1 MKKIVY
7 SALVVLSIVGMTS
20 CSRDFTETQFFQE
33 EQAAPITTAEQLES
47 FVRGTYL
54 KMRATNYLGNKYRA
68 TGQIHTD
75 ETYSTTFSGRNT
87 DFATYSLLSTSA
99 DPEDIWYAIGQTIGN
114 ANIVINSSDNLT
126 YGGTAN
132 AQALTRVKYL
142 KGQAYALRAQAL
154 FDLLKLYGQEY
165 SGGSLGV
172 VVPLVYNPNAQ
183 QARSTV
189 AETRAQIESDFQ
201 AALDNLG
208 DPTKIS
214 DKTYSD
220 KTYLNPYSVKA
231 LMSRYYLY
239 KGDYAKVI
247 QYARDVINSGKYY
260 SVIPASELALSFTKD
275 NAANSVFELAV
286 GINGASGTNSYANLL
301 NSTGYKNIAVL
312 PDVYNSYENDDV
324 RKKLIVQGAVRS
336 GQSAYFLNGKFSDVN
351 GNSNIKVIRYEEVLL
366 NAAEA
371 EIQAGSST
379 NALNYYNM
387 IRQARGLAAASSVT
401 LDLIKKE
408 RILELIGEGLR
419 YWDLLRWNSII
430 PYYNKNGVRVSS
442 DPDNSKIGDKS
453 VGNKLLAFPI
463 PRKETASPGS
473 LVVSNPGYD
482 N

>member
-7 SALVVLSIVGMTS
+7 SALIVLSIIGMTS

-75 ETYSTTFSGRNT
+75 ETYSTLFSGRNRG
-87 DFATYSLLSTSA
+87 FATYSLLSTSA

-132 AQALTRVKYL
+132 AQALTQVKYL

-201 AALDNLG
+201 SALDNLG
-208 DPTKIS
+208 TIGDAS
-214 DKTYSD
+214 DKTN
-220 KTYLNPYSVKA
+220 LNQYSVKA

-247 QYARDVINSGKYY
+247 QYAKDVIDSGNY

-286 GINGASGTNSYANLL
+286 GINGASGTNSYANLH
-301 NSTGYKNIAVL
+301 NSKGYKNIAVL
-312 PDVYNSYENDDV
+312 PDIYNSYENGDI
-324 RKKLIVQGAVRS
+324 RKDLIVQGVVRT
-336 GQSAYFLNGKFSDVN
+336 GQNAYFLNGKFSDVN

-371 EIQAGSST
+371 EIQAGT
-379 NALNYYNM
+379 NANALIYYNM

-408 RILELIGEGLR
+408 RTLELIGEGLR
-419 YWDLLRWNSII
+419 YWDLLRWNSTI
-430 PYYNKNGVRVSS
+430 PYYNQNGVRVSS
-442 DPDNSKIGDKS
+442 APSSNPNSTIGDKS
-453 VGNKLLAFPI
+453 VGNNLLAFPI
-463 PRKETASPGS
+463 PRKETSSPGS

>member
-7 SALVVLSIVGMTS
+7 SALIVSSIVGMTS

-87 DFATYSLLSTSA
+87 EFATYSLLSTSA

-126 YGGTAN
+126 YRGTAN
-132 AQALTRVKYL
+132 AQALTQVKYL

-208 DPTKIS
+208 TTGKVA
-214 DKTYSD
+214 D
-220 KTYLNPYSVKA
+220 KTYLNQYSVKA

-247 QYARDVINSGKYY
+247 QYAGDVINSGKY
-260 SVIPASELALSFTKD
+260 SVIPASELAISFTKE

-286 GINGASGTNSYANLL
+286 GLNGAAGTNSYANLV
-301 NSTGYKNIAVL
+301 NSAGYKNIAVL
-312 PDVYNSYENDDV
+312 PNVYNSYESGDV
-324 RKKLIVQGAVRS
+324 RKDLIVQGIVRS
-336 GQSAYFLNGKFSDVN
+336 GQNAYFLNGKFSDVN

-371 EIQAGSST
+371 EIQAGSSV
-379 NALNYYNM
+379 NALNYYNRV
-387 IRQARGLAAASSVT
+387 RQARGLVAATSVT

-408 RILELIGEGLR
+408 RTLELIGEGLR

-442 DPDNSKIGDKS
+442 DPDNPKIGDKS

>member
-7 SALVVLSIVGMTS
+7 SALVVLSIVGVTS

-75 ETYSTTFSGRNT
+75 ETYCTIF
-87 DFATYSLLSTSA
+87 SLLSTSA

-126 YGGTAN
+126 YEGTAN
-132 AQALTRVKYL
+132 AQALTQVKYL

-201 AALDNLG
+201 AALDNIG
-208 DPTKIS
+208 EPTEAQI
-214 DKTYSD
+214 SD
-220 KTYLNPYSVKA
+220 KTYLNKYSVKA

-247 QYARDVINSGKYY
+247 QYAGDVINSGKYF
-260 SVIPASELALSFTKD
+260 VIPASELAISFTKE

-286 GINGASGTNSYANLL
+286 GLNGAAGTNSYANLV
-301 NSTGYKNIAVL
+301 NSAGYKNIAVL
-312 PDVYNSYENDDV
+312 PNVYNSYESGDV
-324 RKKLIVQGAVRS
+324 RKDLIVQGVVKL
-336 GQSAYFLNGKFSDVN
+336 GQNAYFLNGKFSDVN

-408 RILELIGEGLR
+408 RTLELIGEGLR
-419 YWDLLRWNSII
+419 YWDLLRWNSTI
-430 PYYNKNGVRVSS
+430 PYYNQNGVRISS
-442 DPDNSKIGDKS
+442 VPDPKSNIGDKS

-463 PRKETASPGS
+463 PRKETSSPGS

>member
-75 ETYSTTFSGRNT
+75 ETYSTTFSGRNI

-126 YGGTAN
+126 YRGTAN
-132 AQALTRVKYL
+132 AQALTQVKYL

-208 DPTKIS
+208 TTGKVA
-214 DKTYSD
+214 D
-220 KTYLNPYSVKA
+220 KTYLNQYSVKA

-247 QYARDVINSGKYY
+247 QYAGDVINSGKY
-260 SVIPASELALSFTKD
+260 SVIPASELAISFTKE

-286 GINGASGTNSYANLL
+286 GLNGAAGTNSYANLV
-301 NSTGYKNIAVL
+301 NSAGYKNIEVL
-312 PDVYNSYENDDV
+312 PNVYNSYESGDV
-324 RKKLIVQGAVRS
+324 RKDLIVQGIVRS
-336 GQSAYFLNGKFSDVN
+336 GQNAYFLNGKFSDVN

-371 EIQAGSST
+371 EIQAGSSV
-379 NALNYYNM
+379 NALNYYNK

-408 RILELIGEGLR
+408 RTLELIGEGLR
-419 YWDLLRWNSII
+419 YWDLLRWNSTI

>member
-7 SALVVLSIVGMTS
+7 SALVVLSIVGVTS

-126 YGGTAN
+126 YRGTAN
-132 AQALTRVKYL
+132 AQALTQVKYL

-208 DPTKIS
+208 TTGKVA
-214 DKTYSD
+214 D
-220 KTYLNPYSVKA
+220 KTYLNQYSVKA

-247 QYARDVINSGKYY
+247 QYAGDVINSGKY
-260 SVIPASELALSFTKD
+260 SVIPASELAISFTKE

-286 GINGASGTNSYANLL
+286 GLNGAAGTNSYANLV
-301 NSTGYKNIAVL
+301 NSAGYKNIAVL
-312 PDVYNSYENDDV
+312 PNVYNSYESGDV
-324 RKKLIVQGAVRS
+324 RKDLIVQGIVRS
-336 GQSAYFLNGKFSDVN
+336 GQNAYFLNGKFSDVN

-371 EIQAGSST
+371 EIQAGSSV
-379 NALNYYNM
+379 NALNYYNK

-408 RILELIGEGLR
+408 RTLELIGEGLR
-419 YWDLLRWNSII
+419 YWDLLRWNSTI

>member
-7 SALVVLSIVGMTS
+7 SALVALSIVGMTS

-75 ETYSTTFSGRNT
+75 ETYSTIYSGRNR
-87 DFATYSLLSTSA
+87 DFAAYSLLSTSA

-126 YGGTAN
+126 YEGTAN
-132 AQALTRVKYL
+132 ARALTQVKYL

-208 DPTKIS
+208 TTGKVA
-214 DKTYSD
+214 D
-220 KTYLNPYSVKA
+220 KTYLNQYSVKA

-247 QYARDVINSGKYY
+247 QYAGDVINSGKY
-260 SVIPASELALSFTKD
+260 SVIPASELAISFTKE

-286 GINGASGTNSYANLL
+286 GLNGAAGTNSYANLV
-301 NSTGYKNIAVL
+301 NSAGYKNIAVL
-312 PDVYNSYENDDV
+312 PNVYNSYESGDV
-324 RKKLIVQGAVRS
+324 RKDLIVQGVVRS
-336 GQSAYFLNGKFSDVN
+336 GQNAYFLNGKFSDVN

-371 EIQAGSST
+371 EIQAGSSV
-379 NALNYYNM
+379 NALNYYNK

-408 RILELIGEGLR
+408 RTLELIGEGLR
-419 YWDLLRWNSII
+419 YWDLLRWNSTI
-430 PYYNKNGVRVSS
+430 PYYNQNGVRVSS
-442 DPDNSKIGDKS
+442 DPNNSKIGDKS
-453 VGNKLLAFPI
+453 VGNNLLAFPI
-463 PRKETASPGS
+463 PRKETSSPGS

>member
-75 ETYSTTFSGRNT
+75 ETYSTIYSGRNR
-87 DFATYSLLSTSA
+87 DFAAYSLLSTSA

-114 ANIVINSSDNLT
+114 ANIAINSSDNLT
-126 YGGTAN
+126 YEGTAN
-132 AQALTRVKYL
+132 AQALTQVKYL

-208 DPTKIS
+208 TTGKVA
-214 DKTYSD
+214 D
-220 KTYLNPYSVKA
+220 KTYLNQYSVKA

-247 QYARDVINSGKYY
+247 QYAGDVINSGKY
-260 SVIPASELALSFTKD
+260 SVIPASELAISFTKE

-286 GINGASGTNSYANLL
+286 GLNGAAGTNSYANLV
-301 NSTGYKNIAVL
+301 NSAGYKNIAVL
-312 PDVYNSYENDDV
+312 PNVYNSYESGDV
-324 RKKLIVQGAVRS
+324 RKDLIVQGVVRS
-336 GQSAYFLNGKFSDVN
+336 GQNAYFLNGKFSDVN

-371 EIQAGSST
+371 EIQAGSSV
-379 NALNYYNM
+379 NALNYYNK

-408 RILELIGEGLR
+408 RTLELIGEGLR
-419 YWDLLRWNSII
+419 YWDLLRWNSTI
-430 PYYNKNGVRVSS
+430 PYYNQNGVRVSS
-442 DPDNSKIGDKS
+442 DPNNSKIGDKS
-453 VGNKLLAFPI
+453 VGNNLLAFPI
-463 PRKETASPGS
+463 PRKETSSPGS

>member
-75 ETYSTTFSGRNT
+75 ETYSTTFSGRNI

-126 YGGTAN
+126 YRGTAN
-132 AQALTRVKYL
+132 AQALTQVKYL

-208 DPTKIS
+208 TTGKVA
-214 DKTYSD
+214 D

-247 QYARDVINSGKYY
+247 QYARDVINSGKY
-260 SVIPASELALSFTKD
+260 SVIPASELAISFTKE

-286 GINGASGTNSYANLL
+286 GLNGAAGTNSYANLV
-301 NSTGYKNIAVL
+301 NSAGYKNIAVL
-312 PDVYNSYENDDV
+312 PNVYNSYESGDV
-324 RKKLIVQGAVRS
+324 RKDLIVQGIVRS
-336 GQSAYFLNGKFSDVN
+336 GQNAYFLNGKFSDVN

-371 EIQAGSST
+371 EIQAGSSV
-379 NALNYYNM
+379 NALNYYNK

-408 RILELIGEGLR
+408 RTLELIGEGLR
-419 YWDLLRWNSII
+419 YWDLLRWNSTI

>member
-75 ETYSTTFSGRNT
+75 ETYSTIYSGRNR
-87 DFATYSLLSTSA
+87 DFAAYSLLSTSA

-126 YGGTAN
+126 YEGTAN
-132 AQALTRVKYL
+132 AQALTQVKYL

-208 DPTKIS
+208 TTGKVA
-214 DKTYSD
+214 D
-220 KTYLNPYSVKA
+220 KTYLNQYSVKA

-247 QYARDVINSGKYY
+247 QYAGDVINSGKY
-260 SVIPASELALSFTKD
+260 SVIPASELAISFTKE

-286 GINGASGTNSYANLL
+286 GLNGAAGTNSYANLV
-301 NSTGYKNIAVL
+301 NSAGYKNIAVL
-312 PDVYNSYENDDV
+312 PNVYNSYESGDV
-324 RKKLIVQGAVRS
+324 RKDLIVQGVVRS
-336 GQSAYFLNGKFSDVN
+336 GQNAYFLNGKFSDVN

-371 EIQAGSST
+371 EIQAGSSV
-379 NALNYYNM
+379 NALNYYNK

-408 RILELIGEGLR
+408 RTLELIGEGLR
-419 YWDLLRWNSII
+419 YWDLLRWNSTI
-430 PYYNKNGVRVSS
+430 PYYNQNGVRVSS
-442 DPDNSKIGDKS
+442 DPNNSKIGDKS
-453 VGNKLLAFPI
+453 VGNNLLAFPI
-463 PRKETASPGS
+463 PRKETSSPGS

>member
-7 SALVVLSIVGMTS
+7 SALIVSSIVGMTS

-87 DFATYSLLSTSA
+87 EFATYSLLSTSA

-126 YGGTAN
+126 YRGTAN
-132 AQALTRVKYL
+132 AQALTQVKYL

-201 AALDNLG
+201 AALNNLG
-208 DPTKIS
+208 ATGDVS
-214 DKTYSD
+214 N
-220 KTYLNPYSVKA
+220 KTYLNQYSVKA

-247 QYARDVINSGKYY
+247 QYAGDVINSGKF

-312 PDVYNSYENDDV
+312 PDVYNSYESNDV
-324 RKKLIVQGAVRS
+324 RKNLIIQGAVRS
-336 GQSAYFLNGKFSDVN
+336 GQNAYFLNGKFSDVN

-371 EIQAGSST
+371 EIQAGSSV

-387 IRQARGLAAASSVT
+387 IRQARGLAAATSVT

>member
-75 ETYSTTFSGRNT
+75 ETYSTTFSGRNI

-126 YGGTAN
+126 YRGTAN
-132 AQALTRVKYL
+132 AQALTQVKYL

-208 DPTKIS
+208 TTGKVA
-214 DKTYSD
+214 D
-220 KTYLNPYSVKA
+220 KTYLNQYSVKA

-247 QYARDVINSGKYY
+247 QYAGDVINSGKY

-286 GINGASGTNSYANLL
+286 GLNGAAGTNSYANLV
-301 NSTGYKNIAVL
+301 NSAGYKNIAVL
-312 PDVYNSYENDDV
+312 PNVYNSYESGDV
-324 RKKLIVQGAVRS
+324 RKDLIVQGIVRS
-336 GQSAYFLNGKFSDVN
+336 GQNAYFLNGKFSDVN

-371 EIQAGSST
+371 EIQAGSSV
-379 NALNYYNM
+379 NALNYYNK

-408 RILELIGEGLR
+408 RTLELIGEGLR
-419 YWDLLRWNSII
+419 YWDLLRWNSTI

>member
-75 ETYSTTFSGRNT
+75 ETYSTTFSGRNI

-126 YGGTAN
+126 YRGTAN
-132 AQALTRVKYL
+132 AQALTQVKYL

-208 DPTKIS
+208 TTGKVA
-214 DKTYSD
+214 D
-220 KTYLNPYSVKA
+220 KTYLNQYSVKA

-247 QYARDVINSGKYY
+247 QYAGDVINSGKY
-260 SVIPASELALSFTKD
+260 SVIPASELAISFTKE

-286 GINGASGTNSYANLL
+286 GLNGAAVTNSYANLV
-301 NSTGYKNIAVL
+301 NSAGYKNIAVL
-312 PDVYNSYENDDV
+312 PNVYNSYESGDV
-324 RKKLIVQGAVRS
+324 RKDLIVQGIVRS
-336 GQSAYFLNGKFSDVN
+336 GQNAYFLNGKFSDVN

-371 EIQAGSST
+371 EIQAGSSV
-379 NALNYYNM
+379 NALNYYNK

-408 RILELIGEGLR
+408 RTLELIGEGLR
-419 YWDLLRWNSII
+419 YWDLLRWNSTI

>member
-132 AQALTRVKYL
+132 AQALTQVKYL

-247 QYARDVINSGKYY
+247 QYAGDVINSGKF

-336 GQSAYFLNGKFSDVN
+336 GQSAYFLNGKFSDIN

-371 EIQAGSST
+371 EIQAGNST

-387 IRQARGLAAASSVT
+387 IRKARGLVAASSVT

-408 RILELIGEGLR
+408 RTLELIGEGLR

-430 PYYNKNGVRVSS
+430 PYYNKNGVR
-442 DPDNSKIGDKS
+442 DRKS
-453 VGNKLLAFPI
+453 V
-463 PRKETASPGS
+463 
-473 LVVSNPGYD
+473 V
-482 N
+482 

>member
-75 ETYSTTFSGRNT
+75 ETYSTTFSGRNI

-126 YGGTAN
+126 YRGTAN
-132 AQALTRVKYL
+132 AQALTQVKYL

-208 DPTKIS
+208 TTGKVA
-214 DKTYSD
+214 D
-220 KTYLNPYSVKA
+220 KTYLNQYSVKA

-247 QYARDVINSGKYY
+247 QYAGDVINSGKY
-260 SVIPASELALSFTKD
+260 SVIPASELAISFTKE

-286 GINGASGTNSYANLL
+286 GLNGAAGTNSYANLV
-301 NSTGYKNIAVL
+301 NSAGYKNIAVL
-312 PDVYNSYENDDV
+312 PNVYNSYESGDV
-324 RKKLIVQGAVRS
+324 RKDLIVQGIVRS
-336 GQSAYFLNGKFSDVN
+336 GQNAYSLNGKFSDVN

-371 EIQAGSST
+371 EIQAGSSV
-379 NALNYYNM
+379 NALNYYNK

-408 RILELIGEGLR
+408 RTLELIGEGLR
-419 YWDLLRWNSII
+419 YWDLLRWNSTI

>member
-7 SALVVLSIVGMTS
+7 SALVVLSIIGMTS

-75 ETYSTTFSGRNT
+75 ETYSTTFSGRNI

-126 YGGTAN
+126 YRGTAN
-132 AQALTRVKYL
+132 AQALTQVKYL

-208 DPTKIS
+208 TTGKVA
-214 DKTYSD
+214 D
-220 KTYLNPYSVKA
+220 KTYLNQYSVKA

-247 QYARDVINSGKYY
+247 QYAGDVINSGKY
-260 SVIPASELALSFTKD
+260 SVIPASELAISFTKE

-286 GINGASGTNSYANLL
+286 GLNGAAGTNSYANLV
-301 NSTGYKNIAVL
+301 NSAGYKNIAVL
-312 PDVYNSYENDDV
+312 PNVYNSYESGDV
-324 RKKLIVQGAVRS
+324 RKDLIVQGVVRS
-336 GQSAYFLNGKFSDVN
+336 GQNAYFLNGKFSDVN

-371 EIQAGSST
+371 EIQAGSSV
-379 NALNYYNM
+379 NALNYYNK

-408 RILELIGEGLR
+408 RTLELIGEGLR
-419 YWDLLRWNSII
+419 YWDLLRWNSTI

>member
-7 SALVVLSIVGMTS
+7 SALVVLSIVGVTS

-75 ETYSTTFSGRNT
+75 ETYSTIYSGRNR
-87 DFATYSLLSTSA
+87 DFAAYSLLSTSA

-126 YGGTAN
+126 YEGTAN
-132 AQALTRVKYL
+132 AQALTQVKYL

-201 AALDNLG
+201 AALDNIG
-208 DPTKIS
+208 EPTKAQI
-214 DKTYSD
+214 SD
-220 KTYLNPYSVKA
+220 KTYLNKYSVKA

-247 QYARDVINSGKYY
+247 QYAGDVINSGKY
-260 SVIPASELALSFTKD
+260 SVIPASELAISFTKD

-286 GINGASGTNSYANLL
+286 GLNGAAGTNSYANLV
-301 NSTGYKNIAVL
+301 NSAGYKNIAVL
-312 PDVYNSYENDDV
+312 PDIYNSYENGDI
-324 RKKLIVQGAVRS
+324 RKDLIVQGVVRT
-336 GQSAYFLNGKFSDVN
+336 GQNAYFLNGKFSDVN

-371 EIQAGSST
+371 EIQGGT
-379 NALNYYNM
+379 NANALIYYNM

-408 RILELIGEGLR
+408 RTLELIGEGLR
-419 YWDLLRWNSII
+419 YWDLLRWNSTI
-430 PYYNKNGVRVSS
+430 PYYNQNGVRVSS
-442 DPDNSKIGDKS
+442 APSSNPNSTIGDKS
-453 VGNKLLAFPI
+453 VGNNLLAFPI
-463 PRKETASPGS
+463 PRKETSSPGS

>member
-1 MKKIVY
+1 M
-7 SALVVLSIVGMTS
+7 
-20 CSRDFTETQFFQE
+20 
-33 EQAAPITTAEQLES
+33 
-47 FVRGTYL
+47 
-54 KMRATNYLGNKYRA
+54 
-68 TGQIHTD
+68 
-75 ETYSTTFSGRNT
+75 
-87 DFATYSLLSTSA
+87 
-99 DPEDIWYAIGQTIGN
+99 
-114 ANIVINSSDNLT
+114 
-126 YGGTAN
+126 
-132 AQALTRVKYL
+132 

-208 DPTKIS
+208 TTGKVA
-214 DKTYSD
+214 D
-220 KTYLNPYSVKA
+220 KTYLNQYSVKA

-247 QYARDVINSGKYY
+247 QYAGDVINSGKY
-260 SVIPASELALSFTKD
+260 SVIPASELAISFTKE

-286 GINGASGTNSYANLL
+286 GLNGAAGANSYANLV
-301 NSTGYKNIAVL
+301 NSAGYKNIAVL
-312 PDVYNSYENDDV
+312 PNVYNSYESGDV
-324 RKKLIVQGAVRS
+324 RKDLIVQGVVRS
-336 GQSAYFLNGKFSDVN
+336 GQNAYFLNGKFSDVN

-371 EIQAGSST
+371 EIQAGSSV
-379 NALNYYNM
+379 NALNYYNK

-408 RILELIGEGLR
+408 RTLELIGEGLR
-419 YWDLLRWNSII
+419 YWDLLRWNSTI
-430 PYYNKNGVRVSS
+430 PYYNQNGVRVSS
-442 DPDNSKIGDKS
+442 DPNNSKIGDKS
-453 VGNKLLAFPI
+453 VGNNLLAFPI
-463 PRKETASPGS
+463 PRKETSSPGS

>member
-75 ETYSTTFSGRNT
+75 ETYSTIFSGRNI

-126 YGGTAN
+126 YRGTAN
-132 AQALTRVKYL
+132 AQALTQVKYL

-189 AETRAQIESDFQ
+189 VETRAQIESDFQ
-201 AALDNLG
+201 AALNNLG
-208 DPTKIS
+208 ATEDVS
-214 DKTYSD
+214 N
-220 KTYLNPYSVKA
+220 KTYLNQYSVKA

-247 QYARDVINSGKYY
+247 QYAGDVINSGKF

-312 PDVYNSYENDDV
+312 PDVYNSYESNDV
-324 RKKLIVQGAVRS
+324 RKNLIIQGAVRS
-336 GQSAYFLNGKFSDVN
+336 GQNAYFLNGKFSDVN

-371 EIQAGSST
+371 EIQAGSSV

-387 IRQARGLAAASSVT
+387 IRQARGLAAATSVT
-401 LDLIKKE
+401 LELIKKE
-408 RILELIGEGLR
+408 RTLELIGEGLR

>member
-7 SALVVLSIVGMTS
+7 SALVVLSIVGVTS

-126 YGGTAN
+126 YRGTAN
-132 AQALTRVKYL
+132 AQALTQVKYL

-208 DPTKIS
+208 IVGQA
-214 DKTYSD
+214 SD
-220 KTYLNPYSVKA
+220 KTYLNQYSVKA

-247 QYARDVINSGKYY
+247 QYAKDVIDSGKYF
-260 SVIPASELALSFTKD
+260 VIPASELALSFTKD

-301 NSTGYKNIAVL
+301 NSAGYKNIAVL
-312 PDVYNSYENDDV
+312 PSVYSSYESGDV
-324 RKKLIVQGAVRS
+324 RKGLIIQGAVRP
-336 GQSAYFLNGKFSDVN
+336 GQNAYFLNGKFSDVN

-371 EIQAGSST
+371 EIHAGT
-379 NALNYYNM
+379 NAQALIYYNM

-408 RILELIGEGLR
+408 RTLELIGEGLR
-419 YWDLLRWNSII
+419 YWDLLRWDSTI
-430 PYYNKNGVRVSS
+430 PYYNRNGVRVSS
-442 DPDNSKIGDKS
+442 DPNNSKIGDKS
-453 VGNKLLAFPI
+453 VGNNLLAFPI
-463 PRKETASPGS
+463 PRKETSSPGS

>member
-75 ETYSTTFSGRNT
+75 ETYSTTFSGRNI

-126 YGGTAN
+126 YRGTAN
-132 AQALTRVKYL
+132 AQALTQVKYL

-208 DPTKIS
+208 TTGKVA
-214 DKTYSD
+214 D
-220 KTYLNPYSVKA
+220 KTYLNQYSVKA

-247 QYARDVINSGKYY
+247 QYAGDVINSGKY
-260 SVIPASELALSFTKD
+260 SVIPASELAISFTKE

-286 GINGASGTNSYANLL
+286 GLNGAAGTNSYANLV
-301 NSTGYKNIAVL
+301 NSAGYKNIAVL
-312 PDVYNSYENDDV
+312 PNVYNSYESGDV
-324 RKKLIVQGAVRS
+324 RKDLIVQGIVRS
-336 GQSAYFLNGKFSDVN
+336 GQNAYFLNGKFSDVN

-371 EIQAGSST
+371 EIQAGSSV
-379 NALNYYNM
+379 NALNYYNK

-408 RILELIGEGLR
+408 RTLELIGEGLR
-419 YWDLLRWNSII
+419 YWDLLRWNSTI

>member
-75 ETYSTTFSGRNT
+75 ETYSTTFSGRNI

-126 YGGTAN
+126 YRGTAN
-132 AQALTRVKYL
+132 AQALTQVKYL

-208 DPTKIS
+208 TTGKVA
-214 DKTYSD
+214 D
-220 KTYLNPYSVKA
+220 KTYLNQYSVKA

-247 QYARDVINSGKYY
+247 QYAGDVINSGKY
-260 SVIPASELALSFTKD
+260 SVIPASELAISFTKE

-286 GINGASGTNSYANLL
+286 GLNGAAGTNSYANLV
-301 NSTGYKNIAVL
+301 NSAGYKNIAVL
-312 PDVYNSYENDDV
+312 PNVYNSYESGDV
-324 RKKLIVQGAVRS
+324 RKDLIVQGIVRS
-336 GQSAYFLNGKFSDVN
+336 GQNAYFLNGKFSDVN

-371 EIQAGSST
+371 EIQAGSSV
-379 NALNYYNM
+379 NALNYYNK

-408 RILELIGEGLR
+408 RTLELIGEGLR
-419 YWDLLRWNSII
+419 YWDLLRWNSTI

-463 PRKETASPGS
+463 PRKETTSPGS

>member
-87 DFATYSLLSTSA
+87 DFATYSLLSTSV

-201 AALDNLG
+201 AALNNLG
-208 DPTKIS
+208 ATGDVS
-214 DKTYSD
+214 N
-220 KTYLNPYSVKA
+220 KTYLNQYSVKA

-247 QYARDVINSGKYY
+247 QYAGDVINSGKY

-301 NSTGYKNIAVL
+301 NSTG
-312 PDVYNSYENDDV
+312 
-324 RKKLIVQGAVRS
+324 
-336 GQSAYFLNGKFSDVN
+336 
-351 GNSNIKVIRYEEVLL
+351 
-366 NAAEA
+366 
-371 EIQAGSST
+371 
-379 NALNYYNM
+379 
-387 IRQARGLAAASSVT
+387 
-401 LDLIKKE
+401 
-408 RILELIGEGLR
+408 
-419 YWDLLRWNSII
+419 
-430 PYYNKNGVRVSS
+430 
-442 DPDNSKIGDKS
+442 
-453 VGNKLLAFPI
+453 
-463 PRKETASPGS
+463 
-473 LVVSNPGYD
+473 
-482 N
+482 

>member
-75 ETYSTTFSGRNT
+75 ETYSTTFSGRNI

-126 YGGTAN
+126 YRGTAN
-132 AQALTRVKYL
+132 AQALTQVKYL

-189 AETRAQIESDFQ
+189 VETRAQIESDFQ
-201 AALDNLG
+201 AALNNLG
-208 DPTKIS
+208 ATGDVS
-214 DKTYSD
+214 N
-220 KTYLNPYSVKA
+220 KTYLNQYS
-231 LMSRYYLY
+231 
-239 KGDYAKVI
+239 G
-247 QYARDVINSGKYY
+247 DVINSGKF

-312 PDVYNSYENDDV
+312 PDVYNSYESNDV
-324 RKKLIVQGAVRS
+324 RKNLIIQGVVRS
-336 GQSAYFLNGKFSDVN
+336 GQNAYFLNGKFSDVN

-371 EIQAGSST
+371 EIQAGSSV

-387 IRQARGLAAASSVT
+387 IRQARGLAAATSVT
-401 LDLIKKE
+401 LELIKKE
-408 RILELIGEGLR
+408 H
-419 YWDLLRWNSII
+419 
-430 PYYNKNGVRVSS
+430 
-442 DPDNSKIGDKS
+442 
-453 VGNKLLAFPI
+453 
-463 PRKETASPGS
+463 
-473 LVVSNPGYD
+473 
-482 N
+482 